1 MINAFEGEAI
11 EDDVPRRL
19 RTRRAACTD
28 TAHTGRLRRMNERRA
43 GLRGLLK
50 GQICDAQIGKA

>member
-1 MINAFEGEAI
+1 MINAFEGETI
-11 EDDVPRRL
+11 EDRCPETVTYPSSRL
-19 RTRRAACTD
+19 HRYSPYWE
-28 TAHTGRLRRMNERRA
+28 LRRMNELRA